1 MWAFSSCGEQGLL
14 FIVVCR
20 LLIAEHRPRVHGL
33 SCSAVCVIFPD
44 QALSLCP
51 LHWQEDSQPL
61 DHQGSSTS
69 SLWFPNFCLQ
79 PRLLS
84 LGYLNISLTTSKAEL
99 LIFLSKSDLP
109 MPSSS
114 QLMAKILVIFLDSSF
129 SVTSIRKSCW
139 PYFQNRHSIQ
149 ASLPT
154 APLPPW
160 AKTPS
165 SLTKVISIAF

>member
-20 LLIAEHRPRVHGL
+20 LLIVEHRPRVHGL

-44 QALSLCP
+44 QGSNLCP

-61 DHQGSSTS
+61 HHQGNLTS
-69 SLWFPNFCLQ
+69 SLIP
-79 PRLLS
+79 
-84 LGYLNISLTTSKAEL
+84 K
-99 LIFLSKSDLP
+99 FLSPDQTSVTWIFKHLPYCIQSWTSDFPFKVWP

-129 SVTSIRKSCW
+129 SVTSIRKSYW
-139 PYFQNRHSIQ
+139 PYLQSRCSIQ

-154 APLPPW
+154 AALPPW